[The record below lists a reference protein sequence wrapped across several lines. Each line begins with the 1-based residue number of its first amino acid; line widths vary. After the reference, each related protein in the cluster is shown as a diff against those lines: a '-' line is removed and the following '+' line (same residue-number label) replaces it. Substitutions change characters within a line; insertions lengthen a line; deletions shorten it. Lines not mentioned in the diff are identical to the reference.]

1 MKTLHTFLT
10 LLLVLMMSSLQTLS
24 AQENKDGKTS
34 DIPATG
40 WYVGI
45 DGGVP
50 QASPCWERMLA
61 LHIAC
66 IIG

>member
-34 DIPATG
+34 DIPAPG

-50 QASPCWERMLA
+50 FGFSSFSSFGKENGSRWQ
-61 LHIAC
+61 
-66 IIG
+66 

>member
-34 DIPATG
+34 DIPAPS

-50 QASPCWERMLA
+50 FGFSSFSSFGKEN
-61 LHIAC
+61 
-66 IIG
+66 